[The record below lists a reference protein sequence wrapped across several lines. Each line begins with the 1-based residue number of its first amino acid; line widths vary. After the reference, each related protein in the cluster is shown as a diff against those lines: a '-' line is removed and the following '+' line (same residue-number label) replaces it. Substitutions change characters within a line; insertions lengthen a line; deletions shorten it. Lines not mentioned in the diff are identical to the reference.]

1 MFGSIRRAVRK
12 VARVARKATPKP
24 APITVKKP
32 PALAKL
38 QRGLSRGIFGLKKA
52 AHGGV
57 RQLKTNIHSATT
69 KTRSNVHG
77 VTTAG
82 RTGLHEGTSAAK
94 VGVNTAYSG
103 VKALGKKIADPLGQ
117 VTTALT
123 QAVDKAAGGQT
134 GASQKAMG
142 SGTEVADT
150 GGKYGSKAL
159 LGKSKRK
166 KGDTKK
172 DKLKVRVG
180 GEQYA

>member
-1 MFGSIRRAVRK
+1 MGLFSSFRRAAR
-12 VARVARKATPKP
+12 RVARKVTPKLP
-24 APITVKKP
+24 KVQIKKP
-32 PALAKL
+32 AIVAKI
-38 QRGLSRGIFGLKKA
+38 QKA
-52 AHGGV
+52 AAGGA
-57 RQLKTNIHSATT
+57 RQLRTNLHSAASTT
-69 KTRSNVHG
+69 RANVHG

-82 RTGLHEGTSAAK
+82 TTGLKKGGAMVEA
-94 VGVNTAYSG
+94 GVNTAYSE
-103 VKALGKKIADPLGQ
+103 VKALGKKISGDPLGQ
-117 VTTALT
+117 ATTALT

-180 GEQYA
+180 GEQVA

>member
-1 MFGSIRRAVRK
+1 MGMFSSIRRAVR
-12 VARVARKATPKP
+12 RVAPKLPKVQIKKP
-24 APITVKKP
+24 AIV
-32 PALAKL
+32 AKI
-38 QRGLSRGIFGLKKA
+38 QKA
-52 AHGGV
+52 AAGGA
-57 RQLKTNIHSATT
+57 RQLKTNIHSAASTT
-69 KTRSNVHG
+69 RANFHG

-82 RTGLHEGTSAAK
+82 TTGLKEGASAVKA
-94 VGVNTAYSG
+94 GVNTAYSE

-117 VTTALT
+117 ATGVLAQT
-123 QAVDKAAGGQT
+123 VDKATGGQT
-134 GASQKAMG
+134 GGSQKAMG

>member
-1 MFGSIRRAVRK
+1 MGMFSSFRRAAR
-12 VARVARKATPKP
+12 RVARRVTPKLP
-24 APITVKKP
+24 KVQIKKP
-32 PALAKL
+32 PIVAKI
-38 QRGLSRGIFGLKKA
+38 QKA
-52 AHGGV
+52 AAGGA
-57 RQLKTNIHSATT
+57 RQLRTNLHSAASTT
-69 KTRSNVHG
+69 RANVHG

-82 RTGLHEGTSAAK
+82 TTGLKEGASAVKA
-94 VGVNTAYSG
+94 GVNTAYSE
-103 VKALGKKIADPLGQ
+103 VKALGKKIAYPLGQ
-117 VTTALT
+117 ATTDLT

-172 DKLKVRVG
+172 DKLKVKPVG
-180 GEQYA
+180 GGKQYA